1 MDYRNFF
8 RFSRAEARGAYV
20 LIVIAL
26 GLTLWLILLKKQQLN
41 RPTVPDKYRAMFI
54 AWQKSVDSTTQ
65 QLKIAEEFK
74 NQNYSNRV
82 YVSFDPNTAGFE
94 SFAQF
99 GLSFHQYQSIEK
111 FRNKGGRFY
120 KPADVSKMY
129 VISHEMFQQ
138 MLPWIQIADT
148 HVSAKD
154 INHVSFQKQPEKRI
168 IELNTADTLQLIEI
182 KGIGSVLASRIIK
195 YRNRLGGFCSTQQLG
210 EVYGI
215 DKQWLTN
222 NDHLFTV
229 NISEI
234 NRINFEKA
242 SYFQLSRHPYIGKE
256 LAGTLMRERTRT
268 MFKSAHELAKAG
280 LITIQQAQI
289 LEPYLQFQQP

>member
-26 GLTLWLILLKKQQLN
+26 GLTLWLILLKRQQFN
-41 RPTVPDKYRAMFI
+41 QQMVPDKYRAMFI
-54 AWQKSVDSTTQ
+54 AWQKSVDSAKQ
-65 QLKIAEEFK
+65 QSKIAEDFK
-74 NQNYSNRV
+74 SHNDSNRV
-82 YVSFDPNTAGFE
+82 YVSFDPNNAGFE

-99 GLSFHQYQSIEK
+99 GLNLHQYQSIEK

-120 KPADVSKMY
+120 KPSDVSKMY
-129 VISHEMFQQ
+129 VINYEMFQR
-138 MLPWIQIADT
+138 MLPWIRIADT
-148 HVSAKD
+148 RVSAKS
-154 INHVSFQKQPEKRI
+154 IKHVPFQKQPEQNI

-182 KGIGSVLASRIIK
+182 KGIGAVLASRIIK
-195 YRNRLGGFCSTQQLG
+195 YRNRLGGFCSAQQLG

-222 NDHLFTV
+222 NNRFFKV
-229 NISEI
+229 NINEI
-234 NRINFEKA
+234 KKINFEKA

-256 LAGTLMRERTRT
+256 LAGMLMRERTRKI
-268 MFKSAHELAKAG
+268 FKNVGELANAG
-280 LITIQQAQI
+280 LVTIEQSQI